1 MPRDER
7 GKNRKFGH
15 HRDRAVKDISEKDML
30 EKEDDSDEEE

>member
-15 HRDRAVKDISEKDML
+15 HKDRNEREVT
-30 EKEDDSDEEE
+30 EEEFLATLDQEK

>member
-15 HRDRAVKDISEKDML
+15 HKDRNTKDVTE
-30 EKEDDSDEEE
+30 EDLI

>member
-15 HRDRAVKDISEKDML
+15 HRDRAVKDVQEAEL
-30 EKEDDSDEEE
+30 EKAED